1 MSKSAKQKACAAIH
15 VGVPAKSFSA
25 AEGYEPERRGWDE
38 KTYRLKNRDTNN
50 HYDFSR
56 KHLNFEINNDGKIV
70 PLGSN
75 PIPLHE
81 CLKQRLDEL
90 GFKPYKDKGNPL
102 GNSDNSPNCTVGII
116 VSGDH
121 DVLTRLA
128 FGEQDVDFTLQ
139 RSNANVQ
146 LMQGIKDWAMDT
158 YLWACERWGSEN
170 IIGFDV
176 HCDETTPHIHIQTI
190 PVAKTKTRGRAPVK
204 YVHKNDSSKVL
215 SHKEWKKLPE
225 ENRCDFIKT
234 EVERREKE
242 CVSFARVWGADK
254 YEVGRTYYQM
264 HTDYHDKVGYKY
276 GLERGD
282 NFSSLTDEE
291 QRERVHKDKAVMED
305 ERQARVS
312 IEQSKLEKEEIERR
326 KNRIADEVLEAEQR
340 KDKAERELAN
350 LEAYIKAT
358 DVTREYLLVPSLNT
372 NPLVMDAYKAIIEE
386 LSKPIPF
393 NSQKAWRE
401 ERKTAIK
408 RILTD
413 LQDHLF
419 EAKEA
424 QKKDILNLGQ
434 SLYDKAMKDARAII
448 RQNQQL
454 QKANEL
460 VTAENTQ
467 LKEKISS
474 MDETAIS
481 KLRKEKDEE
490 INRLKAERDKA
501 MSNEIHSDNMASWE
515 RQRADNAEGRLY
527 EILSIPEIKG
537 LWDSIQQNR
546 RAFWQQVDRWIG
558 DAKKAIC
565 NFAESHSQH
574 DFMAED
580 RNIISWGIIAE
591 ALRNNLDAANAEQ
604 RMKATGL
611 LLDDISWKG
620 TTDYMSDLAIKRT
633 RQLCE
638 EMNVTKELMQGL
650 LLAAGGRVPI
660 THGGGGTDNALT
672 NWDGTKKRNGWGI
685 S

>member
-1 MSKSAKQKACAAIH
+1 MSKSTKQKACAAIH
-15 VGVPAKSFSA
+15 VGAPAKSFSA
-25 AEGYEPERRGWDE
+25 SEGYEPERRGWDE
-38 KTYRLKNRDTNN
+38 KTYRLKNHDTNN

-56 KHLNFEINNDGKIV
+56 KHLNFEINSEGKMV
-70 PLGSN
+70 PLGSI

-81 CLKQRLDEL
+81 RLKHRLDEL
-90 GFKPYKDKGNPL
+90 GFKTYKDKDNPL
-102 GNSDNSPNCTVGII
+102 GNADNSPNCTVGII

-204 YVHKNDSSKVL
+204 YVHKDDSSRVL
-215 SHKEWKKLPE
+215 SHKEWKKLSE

-242 CVSFARVWGADK
+242 CVSYARVWGTDK

-291 QRERVHKDKAVMED
+291 QRERVHKDKAVLEA

-312 IEQSKLEKEEIERR
+312 IEQSKLEKVEIERR

-358 DVTREYLLVPSLNT
+358 DVTREDLLVPSLNT

-401 ERKTAIK
+401 KRKTAIK

-419 EAKEA
+419 EAQEA

-501 MSNEIHSDNMASWE
+501 MSNEIHSNNMASRE

-537 LWDSIQQNR
+537 LWDMDWRS
-546 RAFWQQVDRWIG
+546 
-558 DAKKAIC
+558 K
-565 NFAESHSQH
+565 ESHIQ
-574 DFMAED
+574 FCQE
-580 RNIISWGIIAE
+580 
-591 ALRNNLDAANAEQ
+591 
-604 RMKATGL
+604 
-611 LLDDISWKG
+611 
-620 TTDYMSDLAIKRT
+620 
-633 RQLCE
+633 
-638 EMNVTKELMQGL
+638 
-650 LLAAGGRVPI
+650 P
-660 THGGGGTDNALT
+660 
-672 NWDGTKKRNGWGI
+672 
-685 S
+685 